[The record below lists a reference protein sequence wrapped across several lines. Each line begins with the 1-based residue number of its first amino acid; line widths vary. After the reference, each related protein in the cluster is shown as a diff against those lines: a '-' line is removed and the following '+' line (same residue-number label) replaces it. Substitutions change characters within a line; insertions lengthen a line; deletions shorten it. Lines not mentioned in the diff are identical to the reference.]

1 MTKQNFFELIDRM
14 CDAQDREGQ
23 KRNWED
29 IVEQVADLLDLTP
42 NAARYSV
49 AEYVDRWG
57 HL

>member
-1 MTKQNFFELIDRM
+1 VQ
-14 CDAQDREGQ
+14 
-23 KRNWED
+23 
-29 IVEQVADLLDLTP
+29 QVADLLDLTP